1 MAGYLKRYAES
12 KGWTLYKLAK
22 ESNLSDSTLRTAD
35 LTTLYKLS
43 VVNVKKISEAV
54 GETPGK
60 VLDDLFKMEN
70 KTNTDSSVKNVN

>member
-43 VVNVKKISEAV
+43 VINVKKISEAV
-54 GETPGK
+54 NETPGQ
-60 VLDDLFKMEN
+60 VLDDLFKMEEA
-70 KTNTDSSVKNVN
+70 KDSEA

>member
-1 MAGYLKRYAES
+1 M
-12 KGWTLYKLAK
+12 AK

>member
-70 KTNTDSSVKNVN
+70 KNNTDSSVKNVN